1 MELIN
6 RYPGRKIAAIGVSF
20 GGNMLIKYLGE
31 QGNNCPLTGAIS
43 ISISI
48 SVSFDLSIC
57 AKELETG
64 FSRIYQKSQ

>member
-1 MELIN
+1 MKLIN
-6 RYPGRKIAAIGVSF
+6 RYPGRKIATIGVSF

-43 ISISI
+43 IS
-48 SVSFDLSIC
+48 VSFDLSIC